1 MLLGIAGLVNGDW
14 RAIDALVL
22 GNVRALGFAVLQVR
36 VDDPRDLDQAK
47 ANALRQLFEQHGVV
61 VGQTVGNYGGGLV
74 AEDTGE
80 RTAAVEF
87 MKRMCGATAA
97 LGAPDTYLR
106 PGSLNPASPWY
117 PHPENRSQKVFDRLV
132 DSARQIC
139 ETAESDGVMVAVEG
153 GVVCP
158 LYSARRVKEFLDAV
172 GSPNLGFNV
181 DPVNFVGSIE
191 QAYDTT
197 ALQREFYDLLP
208 DRILGAHAKDF
219 RLVDALLPRFE
230 EEVIGHGML
239 DQHEFLTGMQKVRP
253 DGHVLIEHLPDEL
266 VPAAAQ
272 GLRRAAESAGI
283 VFDNP

>member
-1 MLLGIAGLVNGDW
+1 MNGDW
-14 RAIDALVL
+14 RAIDANVL
-22 GNVRALGFAVLQVR
+22 ENVRDLGFTVLQIR
-36 VDDPRDLDQAK
+36 VDDPRDLDDAS
-47 ANALRQLFEQHGVV
+47 AGTLRQLFQDHGVV

-74 AEDTGE
+74 AADDGE
-80 RTAAVEF
+80 RAAAIEF
-87 MKRMCGATAA
+87 MKHMCGATAA

-117 PHPENRSQKVFDRLV
+117 PHPDNGSPEVFDRLV

-139 ETAESDGVMVAVEG
+139 ATAENEGVNVAVEG

-158 LYSARRVKEFLDAV
+158 LYSARRVRDFIDAA
-172 GSPNLGFNV
+172 GSPKLGFNI

-197 ALQREFYDLLP
+197 SLQREFYDLLP
-208 DRILGAHAKDF
+208 DRIFGAHAKDF
-219 RLVDALLPRFE
+219 RLVDALLPHFE
-230 EEVIGHGML
+230 EEVIGRGML
-239 DQHEFLTGMQKVRP
+239 DQHEFLTGMQEVCP

-266 VPAAAQ
+266 VPAAAR

-283 VFDNP
+283 VFENP

>member
-1 MLLGIAGLVNGDW
+1 MNGDW
-14 RAIDALVL
+14 RAIDANVL
-22 GNVRALGFAVLQVR
+22 MNVRSLGFTVLQVR
-36 VDDPRDLDQAK
+36 VDDPRHLDDAAAGSLK
-47 ANALRQLFEQHGVV
+47 RLFGDHGVV

-74 AEDTGE
+74 AADDGE
-80 RTAAVEF
+80 RTACIEF
-87 MKRMCGATAA
+87 MKRMCGVNAA

-106 PGSLNPASPWY
+106 PGSLNPASPWN
-117 PHPENRSQKVFDRLV
+117 PHPENRSPEVFDRLV

-139 ETAESDGVMVAVEG
+139 ATAENEGVKVAVEG

-158 LYSARRVKEFLDAV
+158 LYSARRVKDFINAV

-197 ALQREFYDLLP
+197 SLQREFYDILP
-208 DRILGAHAKDF
+208 DRIFGAHAKDF
-219 RLVDALLPRFE
+219 RLVDALLPHFE
-230 EEVIGHGML
+230 EEVIGRGML
-239 DQHEFLTGMQKVRP
+239 DQHEFLTGMQEVCP

-272 GLRRAAESAGI
+272 GLRSAADSAGI
-283 VFDNP
+283 VFENP

>member
-1 MLLGIAGLVNGDW
+1 MLLGISGLVNGDW
-14 RAIDALVL
+14 RAIDANVL
-22 GNVRALGFAVLQVR
+22 RNVRGMGFAVLQVR
-36 VDDPRDLDQAK
+36 VDDPRDLDPAS
-47 ANALRQLFEQHGVV
+47 AGALRLLFEEHHVV
-61 VGQTVGNYGGGLV
+61 IGQTVGNYGGGLV
-74 AEDTGE
+74 ADDIQE
-80 RTAAVEF
+80 RTAAIEF

-106 PGSLNPASPWY
+106 PGSLNPGSPWF
-117 PHPENRSQKVFDRLV
+117 PHPRNRSPLVFDRLI

-139 ETAESDGVMVAVEG
+139 ATAESEGVMVAVEG

-158 LYSARRVKEFLDAV
+158 LYSPSRVRDFLDAA
-172 GSPNLGFNV
+172 GSPNLGLNM

-197 ALQREFYDLLP
+197 SLQREFYDLLP

-230 EEVIGHGML
+230 EEVIGRGML
-239 DQHEFLTGMQKVRP
+239 DQHDFLTGMQAVCP

-272 GLRRAAESAGI
+272 GLRRAAASAGI